1 MNGLALF
8 NSPRQKLKTMNVI
21 KQFFWFCSGANISL
35 LKRCPTEASKFT
47 GIGATVF
54 FTGVLAALSGGYA
67 FYTIFE
73 NTWWAMAFGV
83 LWGSIIFNLDRFIV
97 STMKKSKKGK
107 WQELL
112 MASPRILL
120 AVMLAIVISK
130 PLELKI
136 FSKEIDRK
144 LVLLEEEIYQREIAS
159 IDQRFIDQT
168 QILQAQIS
176 GLKSDVETKRAKRDE
191 LAEIARQEADGTGGS
206 MKRNAGPIYQ
216 IKKADADKAQT
227 ELEASI
233 QNNQPQI
240 DRLQTELANLNQQKS
255 MELAGIKRN
264 PWDGMAAQLEALRQI
279 SIENRAIYLAN
290 IFIIA
295 LFIMLECSPVIVKIM
310 ASRGPYDDLLEI
322 REHFF
327 KNHNL
332 EKIAQMDYETRE
344 RLKPLL
350 G

>member
-1 MNGLALF
+1 
-8 NSPRQKLKTMNVI
+8 
-21 KQFFWFCSGANISL
+21 
-35 LKRCPTEASKFT
+35 
-47 GIGATVF
+47 
-54 FTGVLAALSGGYA
+54 
-67 FYTIFE
+67 
-73 NTWWAMAFGV
+73 
-83 LWGSIIFNLDRFIV
+83 
-97 STMKKSKKGK
+97 
-107 WQELL
+107 
-112 MASPRILL
+112 
-120 AVMLAIVISK
+120 
-130 PLELKI
+130 
-136 FSKEIDRK
+136 
-144 LVLLEEEIYQREIAS
+144 VLLEEEIYQREIAS

-168 QILQAQIS
+168 QILQNQVND
-176 GLKSDVETKRAKRDE
+176 LKSDIETKRAKRDE

-227 ELEASI
+227 ELDASI
-233 QNNQPQI
+233 QNYQPQI
-240 DRLQTELANLNQQKS
+240 DRLQTELTNLNQQKS

>member
-1 MNGLALF
+1 MN
-8 NSPRQKLKTMNVI
+8 SI
-21 KQFFWFCSGANISL
+21 KPFFWFCSGANIPL
-35 LKRCPTEASKFT
+35 LKRCPTDSSKLT

-67 FYTIFE
+67 FFTIFE
-73 NTWWAMAFGV
+73 NVWWTLAFGL
-83 LWGSIIFNLDRFIV
+83 LWGTVIFNLDRFIV
-97 STMKKSKKGK
+97 STMKKNRRGK
-107 WQELL
+107 WQEFL
-112 MASPRILL
+112 MVSPRILL

-144 LVLLEEEIYQREIAS
+144 LVLLEEEIFQREIAS
-159 IDQRFIDQT
+159 IDERFIGQSNL
-168 QILQAQIS
+168 LQEQVNS
-176 GLKSDVETKRAKRDE
+176 LKLDVESKRQKRNE
-191 LAEIARQEADGTGGS
+191 LAEIARKEADGTGGS
-206 MKRNAGPIYQ
+206 MQRNAGPIYQ
-216 IKKADADKAQT
+216 IKKSDADQAQI
-227 ELEASI
+227 ELDNAVA
-233 QNNQPQI
+233 NNQPQI
-240 DRLQTELANLNQQKS
+240 EKLQLELFQLNAQKNQ
-255 MELAGIKRN
+255 ELAGIKKN

-279 SIENRAIYLAN
+279 SLENKAIYWAN

-310 ASRGPYDDLLEI
+310 AQRGPYDELLEI

-332 EKIAQMDYETRE
+332 EKIAQMDYETKE
-344 RLKPLL
+344 RLKPLM

>member
-1 MNGLALF
+1 MN
-8 NSPRQKLKTMNVI
+8 TI

-73 NTWWAMAFGV
+73 NAWWAMAFGL

-107 WQELL
+107 WNELL

-168 QILQAQIS
+168 QILQNQMND
-176 GLKSDVETKRAKRDE
+176 LRSDIEAKRAKRDE

-227 ELEASI
+227 ELDASI

-279 SIENRAIYLAN
+279 SLENRAIYLAN

>member
-1 MNGLALF
+1 MN
-8 NSPRQKLKTMNVI
+8 TI

-73 NTWWAMAFGV
+73 NAWWAMAFGL

-97 STMKKSKKGK
+97 STMKKSKRGK
-107 WQELL
+107 WNELL

-144 LVLLEEEIYQREIAS
+144 LILLEEEIYQREIAS

-168 QILQAQIS
+168 QILQNQVND
-176 GLKSDVETKRAKRDE
+176 LKSDIETKRAKRDE

-227 ELEASI
+227 ELDASI

-240 DRLQTELANLNQQKS
+240 DRLQTELTNLNQQKS

-279 SIENRAIYLAN
+279 SLENRAIYLAN

>member
-1 MNGLALF
+1 MN
-8 NSPRQKLKTMNVI
+8 TI

-73 NTWWAMAFGV
+73 NAWWAMAFGL

-97 STMKKSKKGK
+97 STMKKSKRGK
-107 WQELL
+107 WHELL

-168 QILQAQIS
+168 QILQNQVND
-176 GLKSDVETKRAKRDE
+176 LKSDIETKRAKRDE

-227 ELEASI
+227 ELDASI
-233 QNNQPQI
+233 QNYQPQI
-240 DRLQTELANLNQQKS
+240 DRLQTELTNLNQQKS

>member
-1 MNGLALF
+1 MNSLALF
-8 NSPRQKLKTMNVI
+8 STPSQKLKTMNTI

-73 NTWWAMAFGV
+73 NVWWSAAFAL
-83 LWGSIIFNLDRFIV
+83 LWGSVIFNLDRFIV
-97 STMKKSKKGK
+97 STMKKSRKGK
-107 WQELL
+107 GQELL

-144 LVLLEEEIYQREIAS
+144 LVLLEEEIYQREIAT
-159 IDQRFIDQT
+159 IDQRFLEQT
-168 QILQAQIS
+168 QLLQTEIG
-176 GLKSDVETKRAKRDE
+176 GLKSEIELKRAKRNE

-216 IKKADADKAQT
+216 IKKSDADQAQA
-227 ELEASI
+227 ELDAAV
-233 QNNQPQI
+233 QGNQPQI
-240 DRLQTELANLNQQKS
+240 DRLQLELANLNQQKS
-255 MELAGIKRN
+255 LELAGIKRN

-279 SIENRAIYLAN
+279 SLENRAIYLAN

-310 ASRGPYDDLLEI
+310 ASRGPYDELLEI

>member
-1 MNGLALF
+1 MI
-8 NSPRQKLKTMNVI
+8 TI
-21 KQFFWFCSGANISL
+21 KQFFWFCSGANIPL
-35 LKRCPTEASKFT
+35 LKRCPTETSKFT

-73 NTWWAMAFGV
+73 NAWWAAAFGL

-120 AVMLAIVISK
+120 AIMLAIVISK

-159 IDQRFIDQT
+159 IDQRFVEQT
-168 QILQAQIS
+168 QLLQSQID
-176 GLKSDVETKRAKRDE
+176 GLKQDIETKRAKRNE

-216 IKKADADKAQT
+216 IKKADADQAQN
-227 ELEASI
+227 ELTAAV

-240 DRLQTELANLNQQKS
+240 ERLQNELTGLNQQKA
-255 MELAGIKRN
+255 MELAAIKRN

-279 SIENRAIYLAN
+279 SLENRAIYFAN

-310 ASRGPYDDLLEI
+310 ASRGPYDELLEI

-344 RLKPLL
+344 RLRPLV

>member
-1 MNGLALF
+1 MN
-8 NSPRQKLKTMNVI
+8 SI
-21 KQFFWFCSGANISL
+21 KQFFWFCSGANIPL
-35 LKRCPTEASKFT
+35 LKRCPTDSSKFT

-67 FYTIFE
+67 FFTIFE
-73 NTWWAMAFGV
+73 NVWWSMAFGL
-83 LWGSIIFNLDRFIV
+83 LWGTVIFNLDRFIV
-97 STMKKSKKGK
+97 STMKKNRKSK
-107 WQELL
+107 WQEFL

-159 IDQRFIDQT
+159 IDERFIGQT
-168 QILQAQIS
+168 NLLQEQVNS
-176 GLKSDVETKRAKRDE
+176 LKSEVESKRQKRNE
-191 LAEIARQEADGTGGS
+191 LAEIARKEADGTGGS

-216 IKKADADKAQT
+216 IKKSDLDQAQI
-227 ELEASI
+227 ELDNAVT
-233 QNNQPQI
+233 NNQPQI
-240 DRLQTELANLNQQKS
+240 EKLQSELFLLNAQKNQ
-255 MELAGIKRN
+255 ELAGIKRN
-264 PWDGMAAQLEALRQI
+264 PWNGMAAQLEALRQI
-279 SIENRAIYLAN
+279 SLENQAIYFAN

-310 ASRGPYDDLLEI
+310 AQRGPYDELLEI

-332 EKIAQMDYETRE
+332 EKIAQMDYETKE
-344 RLKPLL
+344 RLKPLM

>member
-1 MNGLALF
+1 MNTV
-8 NSPRQKLKTMNVI
+8 KH
-21 KQFFWFCSGANISL
+21 FFWFCSGANISL

-67 FYTIFE
+67 FHTIFE
-73 NTWWAMAFGV
+73 NAWWAAAFGL

-107 WQELL
+107 WNELL

-144 LVLLEEEIYQREIAS
+144 LVLLEEQIYQREITT
-159 IDQRFIDQT
+159 IDQRYDDQTDLLQT
-168 QILQAQIS
+168 QIE
-176 GLKSDVETKRAKRDE
+176 GLKNDIEQKRTKRNE
-191 LAEIARQEADGTGGS
+191 LAEVARREADGTGGS
-206 MKRNAGPIYQ
+206 MKRNAGPIYL
-216 IKKADADKAQT
+216 IKKADADLAQS
-227 ELEASI
+227 ELEATL
-233 QNNQPQI
+233 QNNQPMITQ
-240 DRLQTELANLNQQKS
+240 LQAELTQLNQQKS
-255 MELAGIKRN
+255 TDLAGIKRN

-279 SIENRAIYLAN
+279 SLENRAIYLAN

-295 LFIMLECSPVIVKIM
+295 LFIMLECSPVIVKIL
-310 ASRGPYDDLLEI
+310 APRGPYDELLEI

-332 EKIAQMDYETRE
+332 EKIAQMDYETQE

>member
-1 MNGLALF
+1 MN
-8 NSPRQKLKTMNVI
+8 SI
-21 KQFFWFCSGANISL
+21 KQFFWFCSGANIPL
-35 LKRCPTEASKFT
+35 LKRCPTETSKFT

-67 FYTIFE
+67 FYTVFE
-73 NTWWAMAFGV
+73 NSWWSLGFGL
-83 LWGSIIFNLDRFIV
+83 LWGTIIFNLDRFIV

-107 WQELL
+107 WQEFL

-144 LVLLEEEIYQREIAS
+144 LVLLEEDIYQREIAS
-159 IDQRFIDQT
+159 IDQRFMDQT
-168 QILQAQIS
+168 QLLQAEIN
-176 GLKSDVETKRAKRDE
+176 GLKAEIEDKRTQRNT
-191 LAEIARQEADGTGGS
+191 LAEIARKEADGTGGS
-206 MKRNAGPIYQ
+206 MQRNAGPIYQ
-216 IKKADADKAQT
+216 LKKADADKAQA
-227 ELEASI
+227 ELDASML
-233 QNNQPQI
+233 NNQPQI
-240 DRLQTELANLNQQKS
+240 DRLQTELVNLNSQKAN
-255 MELAGIKRN
+255 ELAAIQRN

-279 SIENRAIYLAN
+279 SLENRAIYLAN
-290 IFIIA
+290 LFIIA
-295 LFIMLECSPVIVKIM
+295 LFIMLECSPVIVKIL
-310 ASRGPYDDLLEI
+310 AQRGPYDELLEI

-332 EKIAQMDYETRE
+332 ERIAQMDYETKE

>member
-1 MNGLALF
+1 MN
-8 NSPRQKLKTMNVI
+8 TV

-54 FTGVLAALSGGYA
+54 FTGILSSLSGGYA

-73 NTWWAMAFGV
+73 NAWWSAAFGL
-83 LWGSIIFNLDRFIV
+83 LWGCIIFNLDRFIV
-97 STMKKSKKGK
+97 STMKKSRKGK
-107 WQELL
+107 GQELL

-144 LVLLEEEIYQREIAS
+144 LVLLEEDIYQREIAS

-168 QILQAQIS
+168 QLLQGQIAA
-176 GLKSDVETKRAKRDE
+176 LNADIEAKRTKRDE
-191 LAEIARQEADGTGGS
+191 LATIARQEADGTGGS

-216 IKKADADKAQT
+216 IKKADADQAQA
-227 ELEASI
+227 ELNASI

-240 DRLQTELANLNQQKS
+240 ERLQ
-255 MELAGIKRN
+255 MELADLNKQKATELSAIKRN

-279 SIENRAIYLAN
+279 SLENRAIYFAN

-310 ASRGPYDDLLEI
+310 AARGPYDELLEV

-350 G
+350 S

>member
-1 MNGLALF
+1 MITP
-8 NSPRQKLKTMNVI
+8 SQKLKAMNAI

-35 LKRCPTEASKFT
+35 LKRCPTESSKFT

-73 NTWWAMAFGV
+73 NAWWATSFGL
-83 LWGSIIFNLDRFIV
+83 LWGAIIFNLDRFIV

-107 WQELL
+107 WNELL

-120 AVMLAIVISK
+120 AIMLAIVISK

-136 FSKEIDRK
+136 FYKEIDRK
-144 LVLLEEEIYQREIAS
+144 LVLLEEQIYQREIAS
-159 IDQRFIDQT
+159 IDQRYLEQT
-168 QILQAQIS
+168 ELMQNQLN
-176 GLKSDVETKRAKRDE
+176 GLKAEIEAKRTKRNE

-216 IKKADADKAQT
+216 IKKADADQAQM
-227 ELEASI
+227 ELDNTT

-240 DRLQTELANLNQQKS
+240 NQLQAQLTQLNQQKS
-255 MELAGIKRN
+255 MDLASIKRN

-279 SIENRAIYLAN
+279 SLENRAIYLAN

-295 LFIMLECSPVIVKIM
+295 LFIMLECSPVIVKIL
-310 ASRGPYDDLLEI
+310 APRGPYDDLLEI

-332 EKIAQMDYETRE
+332 EKIAMMDFETQE
-344 RLKPLL
+344 RLKPLFN
-350 G
+350 

>member
-8 NSPRQKLKTMNVI
+8 NSPSQKLKTMNAI

-168 QILQAQIS
+168 QILQTQIS
-176 GLKSDVETKRAKRDE
+176 ELKSDIESKRAKRDE
-191 LAEIARQEADGTGGS
+191 LIEIARQEADGTGGS

-216 IKKADADKAQT
+216 IKKADADKAQA
-227 ELEASI
+227 ELESSI

>member
-1 MNGLALF
+1 MNA
-8 NSPRQKLKTMNVI
+8 I

-35 LKRCPTEASKFT
+35 LKRCPTETSKFT

-73 NTWWAMAFGV
+73 NAWWSAAFGL
-83 LWGSIIFNLDRFIV
+83 LWGCIIFNLDRFIV

-107 WQELL
+107 GQELL

-144 LVLLEEEIYQREIAS
+144 LVLLEEQIYQREIS
-159 IDQRFIDQT
+159 TIDQRFLDQT
-168 QILQAQIS
+168 QILQSQID
-176 GLKSDVETKRAKRDE
+176 GLKLDIETKRAKRNE

-216 IKKADADKAQT
+216 IKKADADKAQA
-227 ELEASI
+227 ELDASI

-240 DRLQTELANLNQQKS
+240 DRFQSELANLNQQKS

-279 SIENRAIYLAN
+279 SIENKAISLAN

-295 LFIMLECSPVIVKIM
+295 LFIMLECSPVIVKIL

>member
-1 MNGLALF
+1 MN
-8 NSPRQKLKTMNVI
+8 TI

-35 LKRCPTEASKFT
+35 LKRCPTETSKFT

-73 NTWWAMAFGV
+73 NAWWAMAFGL

-107 WQELL
+107 WNELL

-168 QILQAQIS
+168 QILQNQMND
-176 GLKSDVETKRAKRDE
+176 LKSDIETKRAKRDE

-227 ELEASI
+227 ELDASI

-240 DRLQTELANLNQQKS
+240 DRLQTELTNLNQQKS

-279 SIENRAIYLAN
+279 SIENRAIYLTN

-322 REHFF
+322 RVHFF

-332 EKIAQMDYETRE
+332 EKIAQMDYETKE